1 MNKKRTEDK
10 KIKKLFNLKTQIKRE
25 FYIHVFMRLTS
36 QKTTRSV
43 CFL

>member
-10 KIKKLFNLKTQIKRE
+10 KTKKLFNLKTQIKRE
-25 FYIHVFMRLTS
+25 CYIHVFMRLTS